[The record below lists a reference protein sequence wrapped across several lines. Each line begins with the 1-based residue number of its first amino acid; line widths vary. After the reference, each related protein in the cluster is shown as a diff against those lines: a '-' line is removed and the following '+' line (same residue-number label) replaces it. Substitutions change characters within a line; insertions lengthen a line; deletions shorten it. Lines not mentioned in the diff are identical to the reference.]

1 MADSTIVSDPRVAG
15 PSQFDLD
22 KCVHCGLCLNA
33 CPTYRELGLEMDS
46 PRGRVYQMVQV
57 AEGAPITPAYLEHIG
72 LCLACRGCESACPS
86 GVPYGR
92 MVEQARA
99 EIEARIPHG
108 RIGGWLRAFLFG
120 RLIQSRALLSIAGTL
135 LYLYEVSGLK
145 TLTRAL
151 GLLKLLGRLG
161 DVVQL
166 APSADPPFFFSQI
179 GKTFPADGVR
189 RYRVAFLSGC
199 VANVSFARLHEAT
212 VRVLQRNGCEVVVP
226 VGQGCCGALHLHSGL
241 PDDARALA
249 RQNIEALR
257 SGAFDVIVSNSA
269 GCGAMLKEYGK
280 LLAGD
285 PAYATA
291 AREFAAR
298 VRDITEFLARIELD
312 LRMGPVDE
320 VVTYQDAC
328 HLSHGQ
334 GIRGAPRKL
343 LAAIPGITLEEMS
356 GADICCGSA
365 GTYNIVQNQMSMQI
379 LAHKMEAVNRT
390 RASIIATA
398 NPGCE
403 VQLEAGV
410 RLHGKDQGV
419 MHVVELL
426 DLAYRNYE
434 PPPPARQKPQP
445 QPAVAPVVIKPDLGV
460 SPPKDTAPAPTS
472 LPLFES
478 AGDAPIGRPRR
489 PKGSRRNAGRGGSRP
504 R

>member
-1 MADSTIVSDPRVAG
+1 MADSTIASEPRAAG
-15 PSQFDLD
+15 PTQFDLD

-57 AEGAPITPAYLEHIG
+57 SEGAPITPAYLEHIG

-99 EIEARIPHG
+99 EIEARIPRG
-108 RIGGWLRAFLFG
+108 RLARWLRAFLFG
-120 RLIQSRALLSIAGTL
+120 QLLQSRALLSIAGTL

-145 TLTRAL
+145 TLARGL
-151 GLLKLLGRLG
+151 GLMRMLGRLG
-161 DVVQL
+161 NVAQL

-189 RYRVAFLSGC
+189 RHRVAFLSGC
-199 VANVSFARLHEAT
+199 VANISFARLHEAS

-226 VGQGCCGALHLHSGL
+226 AGQGCCGALHLHSGL
-241 PDDARALA
+241 PDDGRALA
-249 RQNIEALR
+249 RRNIDALR
-257 SGAFDVIVSNSA
+257 GGAFDAIVSNSA
-269 GCGAMLKEYGK
+269 GCGAMLKEYGE

-285 PAYATA
+285 PAYANA
-291 AREFAAR
+291 AQRFASQ
-298 VRDITEFLARIELD
+298 VRDITEFLASIELN
-312 LRMGPVDE
+312 RQMGAVDA

-328 HLSHGQ
+328 HLAHGQ
-334 GIRGAPRKL
+334 RIRGAPRKL
-343 LAAIPGITLEEMS
+343 LAAIPGITLEELA

-365 GTYNIVQNQMSMQI
+365 GAYNIVQNEMSLRI

-390 RASIIATA
+390 RATIIATA

-403 VQLEAGV
+403 LQLEAGV
-410 RLHGKDQGV
+410 RLHGNHQRV

-426 DLAYRNYE
+426 DLAYRNY
-434 PPPPARQKPQP
+434 R
-445 QPAVAPVVIKPDLGV
+445 
-460 SPPKDTAPAPTS
+460 SP
-472 LPLFES
+472 E
-478 AGDAPIGRPRR
+478 
-489 PKGSRRNAGRGGSRP
+489 
-504 R
+504 